1 MNPDLRIGA
10 DLGRQPAKKTRVFAV
25 DKDVHVTAKLALFVE
40 HAVAEAGMLARD
52 RLNNLRRGHAHI
64 ERKRE
69 LDHVA
74 ATGPS
79 AQR

>member
-1 MNPDLRIGA
+1 MNPHLGIGA
-10 DLGRQPAKKTRVFAV
+10 DLGRQPAEKTRVFAV
-25 DKDVHVTAKLALFVE
+25 DKDVYVTAKIALFVE
-40 HAVAEAGMLARD
+40 HAVAEAGMLAGD
-52 RLNNLRRGHAHI
+52 GFNNLFRGHAHI
-64 ERKRE
+64 ERKLK